1 MNDKSGKL
9 CIIRNR
15 KNTDVDN
22 TFKEIIKRVVDR
34 KAGEEDTV
42 VFTVFFKLIF
52 KFFIKV

>member
-22 TFKEIIKRVVDR
+22 KEKVVDR

-42 VFTVFFKLIF
+42 FSTFFKINLKIF
-52 KFFIKV
+52 Y